1 MNAVVEATPIAQ
13 TAAANH
19 AVSVITP
26 NQMLQ
31 LAVERNASIEQMERL
46 YALKVQFEADEA
58 KKAFNAAFA
67 QFKAAAVQVIKTKK
81 ITDGPL
87 KGKMHADLWDVVM
100 AATKPLAE
108 FGLST
113 AWTITKDEKDW
124 IEVTCTLKH
133 ERGHS
138 ESVGLG
144 GAPDTGPGRNAIQAR
159 GSTITY
165 LQRYTLT
172 AILGLAAREQDDDGA
187 GGAGEE
193 GQQQGADDPVLKRGR
208 DASMNGMV
216 ALTEWWGSLT
226 GKERSTYNAEF
237 KTMRRAAQEA
247 DRRGGGAQ

>member
-1 MNAVVEATPIAQ
+1 MNAVVEATPVAQ
-13 TAAANH
+13 AAAANH

-172 AILGLAAREQDDDGA
+172 AILGLAAREQDDDGK
-187 GGAGEE
+187 G
-193 GQQQGADDPVLKRGR
+193 GADDMPPRLVELIRLAKETKT
-208 DASMNGMV
+208 DKA
-216 ALTEWWGSLT
+216 ALDFW
-226 GKERSTYNAEF
+226 NAHKAELEGDQRAYKEF
-237 KTMRRAAQEA
+237 KDQVAAHRFELKEA
-247 DRRGGGAQ
+247 TK

>member
-1 MNAVVEATPIAQ
+1 MNAIVEAAPIAQ
-13 TAAANH
+13 TAAATH

-26 NQMLQ
+26 AQMLQ
-31 LAVERNASIEQMERL
+31 IAVERNASIEQMERL

-58 KKAFNAAFA
+58 RKAFNAAFA
-67 QFKAAAVQVIKTKK
+67 QFKDAAVQVVKSKK

-113 AWTITKDEKDW
+113 AWSITKDEPTW
-124 IEVTCTLKH
+124 IEITCTLKH
-133 ERGHS
+133 AQGHS
-138 ESVGLG
+138 ESVALG

-172 AILGLAAREQDDDGA
+172 AILGLAAREQDDDGK
-187 GGAGEE
+187 GGGNDMPPRLVELIRLAKETKTD
-193 GQQQGADDPVLKRGR
+193 QA
-208 DASMNGMV
+208 
-216 ALTEWWGSLT
+216 ALEFWNAH
-226 GKERSTYNAEF
+226 KAEF
-237 KTMRRAAQEA
+237 DGDKRAYKEFKDQVMAHRNELKEA
-247 DRRGGGAQ
+247 GK